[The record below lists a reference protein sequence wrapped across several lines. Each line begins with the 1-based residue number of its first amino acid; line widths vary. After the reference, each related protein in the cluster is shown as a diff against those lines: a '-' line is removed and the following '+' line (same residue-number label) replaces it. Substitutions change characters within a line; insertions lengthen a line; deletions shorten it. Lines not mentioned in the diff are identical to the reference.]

1 MKKITFLLV
10 AMLAFCWQGHAQ
22 STATQNFGTNGTDSA
37 PTVLTINVGDITVNS
52 GQPLQAVSLGTFTSH
67 YSSPTGGT
75 TYCGNWYAFDLAVTG
90 GVADGTS
97 IAAGCDA
104 DFNGLDV
111 TGFTTITLTSNDIDA
126 YSDTVYFDID
136 LDITYLTPSCTPAVS
151 NSETE
156 MPDCGNSQFSIDVDI
171 ASVGDGTVITDG
183 LGGSFPIVAGTVTAG
198 PYASGTNV
206 TLTMEHSDPACNFPL
221 GNFQYFCPPSNI
233 DCANATPMVCGD
245 TINAS
250 SVGSTGNQEGSGCSI
265 GDNGIWFTFTGT
277 GGDMT
282 VESTASFDHEMAITS
297 GACGSLVN
305 IVCDDGSVGMETHTF
320 TSSPGETYF
329 VYIAHYAS
337 GNTTT
342 GTIDVTLTCAA
353 IPTCF
358 EATNLDVTVLP
369 GDTSATLSWD
379 VEGSA
384 TAGYNWVVMN
394 EFDDP
399 DVDTPVA
406 SGSTAVGV
414 TTDTATGLT
423 AGNDY
428 DFYVQSNCD
437 TNGLSTWAGPF
448 SFTSLTPPA
457 NDTCAS
463 AEVAPVGLGSCGTSV
478 TGHNAGATD
487 SGVAQAG
494 CATATYSGGDV
505 WYTFDMPVGETELV
519 YTRSASVF
527 STTQVELY
535 SGTCGALVEE
545 GCTTSATA
553 SFTGLTSG
561 ATYYL
566 RIYDWGNNDIGSFT
580 FCLNTPPTCYD
591 PSNLS
596 AAFVAPNSADLSWD
610 APTQGTA
617 PTAYNWEVVPAGN
630 GQGNGI
636 VDSGSAAGLTATAT
650 GLTANTLYD
659 FYVQSDCG
667 GGDTSSWAGPF
678 TFNAGYC
685 IPTGTSSS
693 SYIDNFTTTGAAGMN
708 IDNSASGFA
717 TGNYGDYYSTHYVE
731 LASDQNFD
739 FSVGIVGG
747 TVGAAIWID
756 WNNDFVFDLSEVVY
770 STTSFGNGPFTGT
783 ITVPNGTANGD
794 YRMRVLI
801 DWNDSNPG
809 DDDACSFGS
818 GRGEVEDYKITV
830 DNSLSVANLEISQFT
845 YFPNPVNNTLSLRGV
860 KDIQNVAVYNMLGQE
875 VLRTAPNTVN
885 SDVDMSGLQSGTYF
899 VKVMIENTTKTIKVI
914 KK

>member
-1 MKKITFLLV
+1 MKKITLLLMFIMVSTMSWAQCDFDGNQYGSLVLTNSGSVEQVSSCNFFGDYSDISNLTIGDEYQFDGDGGYVTLIDAADGSTVLAHGASPLNWV
-10 AMLAFCWQGHAQ
+10 ATVGAVESHWALDAAC
-22 STATQNFGTNGTDSA
+22 GTDSSCH
-37 PTVLTINVGDITVNS
+37 V
-52 GQPLQAVSLGTFTSH
+52 TSVQ
-67 YSSPTGGT
+67 
-75 TYCGNWYAFDLAVTG
+75 N
-90 GVADGTS
+90 
-97 IAAGCDA
+97 
-104 DFNGLDV
+104 LDV
-111 TGFTTITLTSNDIDA
+111 T
-126 YSDTVYFDID
+126 
-136 LDITYLTPSCTPAVS
+136 
-151 NSETE
+151 
-156 MPDCGNSQFSIDVDI
+156 
-171 ASVGDGTVITDG
+171 
-183 LGGSFPIVAGTVTAG
+183 
-198 PYASGTNV
+198 
-206 TLTMEHSDPACNFPL
+206 
-221 GNFQYFCPPSNI
+221 PPPPPTNI
-233 DCANATPMVCGD
+233 DCANATLMACGD
-245 TINAS
+245 TISAT

-265 GDNGIWFTFTGT
+265 GVNGIWFTFTGT

-305 IVCDDGSVGMETHTF
+305 IACDDGTTGTETHTF
-320 TSSPGETYF
+320 TSSPGETYY

-342 GTIDVTLTCAA
+342 GTVSITLTCAA

-384 TAGYNWVVMN
+384 TAGYNWAVMN
-394 EFDDP
+394 AFEDP
-399 DVDTPVA
+399 DVDAPVA

-448 SFTSLTPPA
+448 SFTSLAPPA

-505 WYTFDMPVGETELV
+505 WYKFDMPAGETEIE

-545 GCTTSATA
+545 GCTTLATA

-580 FCLNTPPTCYD
+580 FCLGTPPTCYEPTD
-591 PSNLS
+591 LDAS
-596 AAFVAPNSADLSWD
+596 FVAPSSATLSWL
-610 APTQGTA
+610 APTSGNA
-617 PTAYNWEVVPAGN
+617 PAGYNWEVVPAGN
-630 GQGNGI
+630 GQGVG
-636 VDSGSAAGLTATAT
+636 VVSSGTTAGLTDTAT
-650 GLTANTLYD
+650 GLTADTLYD
-659 FYVQSDCG
+659 FYVQSNCG
-667 GGDTSSWAGPF
+667 GGDLSSWAGPF

-685 IPTGTSSS
+685 IPIGTSTLT
-693 SYIDNFTTTGAAGMN
+693 YIDNFSTTNAQGMN
-708 IDNSASGFA
+708 ITNNGSGLSTDNYANNFASMAVSGA
-717 TGNYGDYYSTHYVE
+717 PDGT
-731 LASDQNFD
+731 FD
-739 FSVGIVGG
+739 FNVEIVSGSVGC
-747 TVGAAIWID
+747 AIFID
-756 WNNDFVFDLSEVVY
+756 WNNDYVFDVSEAVY
-770 STTSFGNGPFTGT
+770 STTSYGNGPFTGT
-783 ITVPNGTANGD
+783 VTIPNGTPNGD
-794 YRMRVLI
+794 YRMRVMI

-809 DDDACSFGS
+809 NDAPCSFGS
-818 GRGEVEDYKITV
+818 GRGEAEDYKVTV
-830 DNSLSVANLEISQFT
+830 DSTLSTSNFEEGAAFT
-845 YFPNPVNNTLSLRGV
+845 YYPNPVKNTLTLNAQNT
-860 KDIQNVAVYNMLGQE
+860 IENVAMYNMLGQE
-875 VLRTAPNTVN
+875 VLRATPNAVN
-885 SDVDMSGLQSGTYF
+885 SELDMSSLQDGTYF
-899 VKVMIENTTKTIKVI
+899 VKVTIANITKTVRVI
-914 KK
+914 KQ